1 VEVRVPKQQFEEL
14 LSASKHGRISSEISV
29 DVEGLEYDWRPD
41 GRGKK
46 WQNKS
51 SGPLLVAYFGE
62 RDRRFR
68 RNVTADFG
76 DVTGAGR
83 SVLRV
88 FEL

>member
-1 VEVRVPKQQFEEL
+1 MGSLFSEAQGRRV
-14 LSASKHGRISSEISV
+14 SRIGRRQITRF
-29 DVEGLEYDWRPD
+29 LER
-41 GRGKK
+41 RR
-46 WQNKS
+46 Q
-51 SGPLLVAYFGE
+51 VAYFGE